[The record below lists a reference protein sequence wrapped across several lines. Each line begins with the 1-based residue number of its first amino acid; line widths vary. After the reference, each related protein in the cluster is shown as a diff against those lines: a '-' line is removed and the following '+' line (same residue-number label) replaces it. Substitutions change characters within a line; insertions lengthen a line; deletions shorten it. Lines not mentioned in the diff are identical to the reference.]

1 MVSLFSI
8 WSVSWINFTLLV
20 LNKNYKKSDIY
31 TNAVSIIINQSM
43 SRIIFSVVLLFAFV
57 LCAHSLKF
65 LVSVDQ
71 QDGAKCFY
79 QSLSTQAL
87 TQPSTKNI
95 FSESLQRHTKAIA
108 WTWCEAKEIDG
119 NKLFKKLAKG

>member
-8 WSVSWINFTLLV
+8 GSLFSIYFTLLV
-20 LNKNYKKSDIY
+20 LNKNYKKSDTY

-43 SRIIFSVVLLFAFV
+43 SRIIFSVLLLFAFV
-57 LCAHSLKF
+57 FCAHSLKF

-79 QSLSTQAL
+79 QSLSTQAS
-87 TQPSTKNI
+87 TQ
-95 FSESLQRHTKAIA
+95 L
-108 WTWCEAKEIDG
+108 
-119 NKLFKKLAKG
+119 